1 MRLTGVGT
9 HIPSVL
15 LSALKVRG
23 LHCGVTEKHVST
35 PKNKRILAAI
45 EAPLMSG
52 YLYAHQSVLRVKEGG
67 ESPQVKQMRL
77 FDPSTNQNE
86 DDYLDSLAGAI
97 STEPIKIGQNN
108 LYPAYSSK
116 DDWRPSNQYL
126 EMKIDFDL

>member
-1 MRLTGVGT
+1 
-9 HIPSVL
+9 
-15 LSALKVRG
+15 
-23 LHCGVTEKHVST
+23 
-35 PKNKRILAAI
+35 
-45 EAPLMSG
+45 MSG
-52 YLYAHQSVLRVKEGG
+52 YLYAHQSLLKTKEGG

-108 LYPAYSSK
+108 LYPAYNSK

-126 EMKIDFDL
+126 EMELEFDL